1 MIVVDFSMQEHNA
14 IVNTLKGLDNIY
26 KLALLF
32 SIVIFIIMILFSYID
47 FKREKE
53 KDMALKHVENVNKNL
68 EERIKQA
75 VEENRQKDQAM
86 FQQSRLAQMGEMISM
101 IAHQWR
107 QPLSAISSTASAISL
122 KAELNK
128 LDNDKAMELSEKIC
142 NFSLHLSS
150 TIDDFRNFFKSNK
163 DKNLINYSQ
172 IVEAVLD
179 IIEISLRNKNIKLIK
194 ELKCD
199 ENFNSYENELKQVI
213 LNLIKN
219 AEDALMEKRV
229 KNPYIKISTFK
240 KGNDFVLEVSDNAGG
255 VPKEI
260 IDKIF
265 DPYFSTKTKRD
276 GMGLGLYMSK
286 IIIEEHC
293 NGKMEVYNDK
303 MGAVFRIVLGDDSV

>member
-1 MIVVDFSMQEHNA
+1 
-14 IVNTLKGLDNIY
+14 
-26 KLALLF
+26 
-32 SIVIFIIMILFSYID
+32 
-47 FKREKE
+47 
-53 KDMALKHVENVNKNL
+53 
-68 EERIKQA
+68 
-75 VEENRQKDQAM
+75 
-86 FQQSRLAQMGEMISM
+86 MISM